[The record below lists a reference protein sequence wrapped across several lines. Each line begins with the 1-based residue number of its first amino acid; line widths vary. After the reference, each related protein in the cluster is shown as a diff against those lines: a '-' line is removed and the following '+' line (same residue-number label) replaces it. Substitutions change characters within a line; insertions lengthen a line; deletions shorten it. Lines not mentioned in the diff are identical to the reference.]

1 MVFGYF
7 SFLLIFGAMNQKKFH
22 DLQQPESE
30 VAEAHNVWQYY
41 TVTN

>member
-1 MVFGYF
+1 MFWSDFRHGPVNQF
-7 SFLLIFGAMNQKKFH
+7 FLNDA

-30 VAEAHNVWQYY
+30 FAEAHNVWQYY